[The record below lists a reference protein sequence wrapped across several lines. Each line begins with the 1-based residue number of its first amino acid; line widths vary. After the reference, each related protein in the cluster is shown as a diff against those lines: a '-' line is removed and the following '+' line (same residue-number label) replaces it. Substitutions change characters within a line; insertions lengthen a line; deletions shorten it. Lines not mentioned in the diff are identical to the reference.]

1 MTLSSHPGGH
11 PAGPPSSGARGPLP
25 HARPSRPRPTDD
37 EMVAIVAA
45 IEMAWPRP
53 VLAEDAK
60 EEPLTWRFSGR
71 WWSKPHTV
79 QRSRPWVDR
88 R

>member
-1 MTLSSHPGGH
+1 MSSDPGGH
-11 PAGPPSSGARGPLP
+11 PTGPPSSGAWGPLP
-25 HARPSRPRPTDD
+25 HARPSSPSED

-53 VLAEDAK
+53 VVVAEPAD
-60 EEPLTWRFSGR
+60 EPGIWRFSGR

-79 QRSRPWVDR
+79 QRSRPWVER
-88 R
+88 G